1 MGYEEL
7 RLIFRVSA
15 VMTGVSAA
23 VTAVLFLK
31 LRVSEAFG
39 IVTGRAARRAVAEM
53 RRRDGETG
61 GKYGREYGEPVPGGG
76 TAVFEVEEDITY
88 IHADGDIRR
97 DGVASP
103 RHRGGT
109 VL

>member
-1 MGYEEL
+1 MDYEEL

-15 VMTGVSAA
+15 VMAGVSAA

-39 IVTGRAARRAVAEM
+39 IVTGSAARRAVAEM
-53 RRRDGETG
+53 RRGGGETG
-61 GKYGREYGEPVPGGG
+61 GKTGGGYDKRDPGGG

-88 IHADGDIRR
+88 IHADGDVPRS
-97 DGVASP
+97 GAASP
-103 RHRGGT
+103 QS
-109 VL
+109 